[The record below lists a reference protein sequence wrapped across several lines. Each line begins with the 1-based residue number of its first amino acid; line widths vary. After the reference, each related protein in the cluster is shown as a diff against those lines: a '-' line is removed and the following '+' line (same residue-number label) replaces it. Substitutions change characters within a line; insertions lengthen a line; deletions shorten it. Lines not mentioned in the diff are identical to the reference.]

1 MSGGSGDAT
10 PDDATHDDSTQV
22 GGTERQPI
30 MRRNGRARRA
40 QLLPA
45 PDTDPNP
52 DPPKREEGGVA
63 SASDKVKPAAGVN
76 DARLKLD
83 RPPHW

>member
-1 MSGGSGDAT
+1 MTEAGTQPDGSGAEK
-10 PDDATHDDSTQV
+10 STQV
-22 GGTERQPI
+22 GGTDRQPI
-30 MRRNGRARRA
+30 MRRPGRVRRA

-52 DPPKREEGGVA
+52 DPPKREEGGMA
-63 SASDKVKPAAGVN
+63 SAADGVTPAAGVN